1 MNRLLPT
8 LLRIGADPR
17 DDEDERL
24 RKLLVLAAALMVAP
38 AGFIWGA
45 VYWVFGEHLAAAVPW
60 TYALIASISIG
71 ILAITRDYR
80 WFAISQFVPFIVLPF
95 ALMWILGGF
104 MSGSAVALWAWIAPL
119 GTRIVGHRRAAR
131 LLLAAFGIGMLVSAL
146 RPATGSG
153 NHLSDVVVLSFFVLN
168 VVGVAVVSFVLI
180 DASAGGRDSTLTSMR
195 GIVRRYFSP
204 DVADA
209 ILADPARQELG
220 GQLADVTILFAD
232 LGGYTTFAGS
242 RPAGEVM
249 DLLNALFATAIPPIL
264 AEGGTPVQL
273 PGDAVMAIFGAP
285 RPQPHHARSAARAAV
300 AIRSAG
306 EALAR
311 EHADWPRFRIGLNSG
326 EAVVG
331 NIGTDQFRNFTAI
344 GDTINM
350 AQRFQTLAGYGQIVV
365 GPVTASLLGV
375 EADLAP
381 LGPQVVKGKPEPV
394 EPSVLLSL
402 RDA

>member
-1 MNRLLPT
+1 MNRLLPA

-24 RKLLVLAAALMVAP
+24 RKVLVLSVALMIIP
-38 AGFIWGA
+38 AGVAWGA
-45 VYWVFGEHLAAAVPW
+45 IYWVFGEPLAAAVPW
-60 TYALIASISIG
+60 TYSLLGAVSVAV
-71 ILAITRDYR
+71 LAVNHAYR
-80 WFAISQFVPFIVLPF
+80 WFATAQFAMYIVLPF
-95 ALMWILGGF
+95 ALMWVLGGVI
-104 MSGSAVALWAWIAPL
+104 SGSAVALWAWFAPL
-119 GTRIVGHRRAAR
+119 GARVVGHRRTAR
-131 LLLAAFGIGMLVSAL
+131 WLLAAFAIGTAGSAL
-146 RPATGSG
+146 LHPASG
-153 NHLSDVVVLSFFVLN
+153 RNHLADPVVLALFVLN
-168 VVGVAVVSFVLI
+168 VVGVALVTFVVI
-180 DASAGGRDSTLTSMR
+180 DAAAGGREGSLASMR
-195 GIVRRYFSP
+195 GIVQRYFSP

-209 ILADPARQELG
+209 ILNDPARQELG
-220 GQLADVTILFAD
+220 GELADVTILFAD
-232 LGGYTTFAGS
+232 LGGYTTFSGS
-242 RPAGEVM
+242 RPAAEVM
-249 DLLNALFATAIPPIL
+249 ALLNALFATAIPPIL

-285 RPQPHHARSAARAAV
+285 RPQPDHARAAARAAL

-331 NIGTDQFRNFTAI
+331 NIGADQFRNFTAI

-350 AQRFQTLAGYGQIVV
+350 AQRFQTLAEYGQVVV
-365 GPVTASLLGV
+365 GPVTAGLLAA
-375 EADLAP
+375 EAELTP
-381 LGPQVVKGKPEPV
+381 LGPQLVKGRSEPV